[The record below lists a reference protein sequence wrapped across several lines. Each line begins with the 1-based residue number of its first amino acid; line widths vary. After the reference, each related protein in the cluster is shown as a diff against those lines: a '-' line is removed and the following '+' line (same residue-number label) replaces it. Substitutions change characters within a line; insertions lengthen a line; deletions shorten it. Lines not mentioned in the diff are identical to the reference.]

1 MLDCVAMRRLFAAM
15 FVATCLSRAQD
26 LPRVLIIGDSI
37 SIGYTPFVEK
47 QLAGKAVVQHNPA
60 NAGTSGNGV
69 FMMDN
74 WLDAKQGKWNVIHF
88 NFGLHDLKRMS
99 DGGHQVEPEQYER
112 YLRLFIAG
120 LRKTEAKLIWA
131 TTTPVPEGKVNPPRI
146 PADVPLYNAIALK
159 VMKESGI
166 PVNDLYTLALSH
178 TAEWQL
184 RVNVHYKPEGY
195 EGLAKQVAAAI
206 TLQLARDE

>member
-1 MLDCVAMRRLFAAM
+1 MRQLFAAV
-15 FVATCLSRAQD
+15 FVVACLSPAQD
-26 LPRVLIIGDSI
+26 LPHVLIIGDSI
-37 SIGYTPFVEK
+37 SIGYTPFFEK
-47 QLAGKAVVQHNPA
+47 QLAGKAIVQHNPS

-99 DGGHQVEPEQYER
+99 DGGHQVQPEQYER
-112 YLRLFIAG
+112 YLRLFIAR
-120 LRKTEAKLIWA
+120 LRKTGAKLIWA
-131 TTTPVPEGKVNPPRI
+131 TTTPVPEGRVSPPRT
-146 PADVPLYNAIALK
+146 PADVPLYNAIAVK

-166 PVNDLYTLALSH
+166 AVNDLYTPALAH
-178 TAEWQL
+178 TADWQL
-184 RVNVHYKPEGY
+184 RANVHYKPEGY
-195 EGLAKQVAAAI
+195 EALAKEVAAAI

>member
-1 MLDCVAMRRLFAAM
+1 MRQLFAAV
-15 FVATCLSRAQD
+15 FVVACLSPAQD
-26 LPRVLIIGDSI
+26 LPHVLIIGDSI

-47 QLAGKAVVQHNPA
+47 QLAGKAVVKHNPS

-74 WLDAKQGKWNVIHF
+74 WLDVKQGKWNVIHF

-112 YLRLFIAG
+112 YLRLFIAR

-131 TTTPVPEGKVNPPRI
+131 TTTPVPEGRVSPPRT

-166 PVNDLYTLALSH
+166 AVNDLYTPALAH
-178 TAEWQL
+178 AAEWQL
-184 RVNVHYKPEGY
+184 PVNVHYKPEGY
-195 EGLAKQVAAAI
+195 EALATQVAAAI
-206 TLQLARDE
+206 KLQLVRDE

>member
-1 MLDCVAMRRLFAAM
+1 MRQLFPAVFVVA
-15 FVATCLSRAQD
+15 CLSPAQE
-26 LPRVLIIGDSI
+26 LPHVLIIGDSI
-37 SIGYTPFVEK
+37 SIGYTPFFEK
-47 QLAGKAVVQHNPA
+47 QLAGKAIVQHNPS

-99 DGGHQVEPEQYER
+99 DGGHQVQPEQYER
-112 YLRLFIAG
+112 YLRLFIAR
-120 LRKTEAKLIWA
+120 LRKTGAKLIWA
-131 TTTPVPEGKVNPPRI
+131 TTTPVPEGRVSPPRT
-146 PADVPLYNAIALK
+146 PADVPLYNAIAVK

-166 PVNDLYTLALSH
+166 AVNDLYTPALAH
-178 TAEWQL
+178 TADWQL
-184 RVNVHYKPEGY
+184 RANVHYKPEGY
-195 EGLAKQVAAAI
+195 EALAKEVAAAI

>member
-1 MLDCVAMRRLFAAM
+1 MRQLFAAV
-15 FVATCLSRAQD
+15 FVVACLSPAQD
-26 LPRVLIIGDSI
+26 LPHVLIIGDSI

-47 QLAGKAVVQHNPA
+47 QLAGKAVVKHNRS

-74 WLDAKQGKWNVIHF
+74 WLDVKQGKWNVIHF

-112 YLRLFIAG
+112 YLRLFIAR

-131 TTTPVPEGKVNPPRI
+131 TTTPVPEGRVSPPRT

-166 PVNDLYTLALSH
+166 AVNDLYTPALAH
-178 TAEWQL
+178 AAEWQL
-184 RVNVHYKPEGY
+184 PVNVHYKPEGY
-195 EGLAKQVAAAI
+195 EALATQVAAAI
-206 TLQLARDE
+206 KLQLVRDE

>member
-1 MLDCVAMRRLFAAM
+1 MRQLFATV
-15 FVATCLSRAQD
+15 FVATWLSSAQD

-47 QLAGKAVVQHNPA
+47 QLAGKAVVQHNPS

-74 WLDAKQGKWNVIHF
+74 WLDDKQGKWNVIHF

-112 YLRLFIAG
+112 YLRLFIAR
-120 LRKTEAKLIWA
+120 LRKTEAKLIYA
-131 TTTPVPEGKVNPPRI
+131 TTTPVPEGKVNPPRT
-146 PADVPLYNAIALK
+146 PADVPVYNAIA
-159 VMKESGI
+159 MKILNESGI
-166 PVNDLYTLALSH
+166 AVNDLYTPALAH
-178 TAEWQL
+178 AAEWQTPI
-184 RVNVHYKPEGY
+184 NVHYKPEGY
-195 EGLAKQVAAAI
+195 EALAKQVTAAI
-206 TLQLARDE
+206 LLQLSRTE